1 MTRPRSF
8 GRSIWRFIILGLLIL
23 SGAAVSPLRA
33 APVRAA
39 QAAGESVVIA
49 LDPGHGGPLL
59 TSDHLGAQ
67 YAPYS
72 EKAMTLELAQRIE
85 KELSVYDNVKVVLL
99 RTADRPL
106 SLAQRAADAQAAGA
120 DFLISLH
127 FNASLQHLSYGT
139 EVWTSAFGS
148 NYSAG
153 ASFGRSVL
161 EQITQLGYYDRG
173 VKTRIGSH
181 GDYYG
186 IIRESAARGIP
197 SALIEHCYLDSGADR
212 RALGGAGNV
221 EALAKADAA
230 AIARYFHLRSAATGE
245 DYTDYV
251 RPAAASAG
259 AAGIPQDQT
268 PPDIC
273 RLELSGRDA
282 AGRAIC
288 RLTARDTDSVYPVLY
303 YFYTV
308 NGVPTDFLPFPRT
321 GDAAVFTVSA
331 PPGTEI
337 VAAAVN
343 SYDLVSVSRPVT
355 VR

>member
-1 MTRPRSF
+1 MTELCGF
-8 GRSIWRFIILGLLIL
+8 GRRIRRLIIPVLAIFA
-23 SGAAVSPLRA
+23 GAAALRA
-33 APVRAA
+33 RTEPAHAA
-39 QAAGESVVIA
+39 QAAGGSVVLA
-49 LDPGHGGPLL
+49 LDPGHGGPLS

-85 KELSVYDNVKVVLL
+85 KELSVYDNVNVVLL

-153 ASFGRSVL
+153 ASFGRAVL
-161 EQITQLGYYDRG
+161 EQTAKLGYYDRG

-197 SALIEHCYLDSGADR
+197 SALIEHCYLDSSADR
-212 RALGGAGNV
+212 LSLGGAGDV

-230 AIARYFHLRSAATGE
+230 AIARYFHLRSSATGE

-251 RPAAASAG
+251 RPAAVPAG

-268 PPDIC
+268 PPDVC
-273 RLELSGRDA
+273 RLELCGRDA
-282 AGRAIC
+282 AGQVIC

-303 YFYTV
+303 YFYSV
-308 NGVPTDFLPFPRT
+308 NGVPTALLPFPRN
-321 GDAAVFTVSA
+321 GEAVVFTVSA
-331 PPGTEI
+331 PPGAEI